1 MKRKYNIFVICVFY
15 FCWSTSFGQD
25 VSLYQQFNG
34 RFDFT
39 FIGNT
44 LNPQENT
51 FQTSPEILS
60 SSAAVLNLTTL
71 DTIQKAYLYWA
82 GSGTGD
88 FEVALNTTNITAERT
103 FAYQRIINGV
113 PFDYFSAF
121 KDVTEQIIATGNG
134 TYTFSDLDISSFLP
148 TYFTNKT
155 NFAGWAIIIVYKNDA
170 LPLNQVNVYDGLQG
184 VPNELTITLSSL
196 NVIDEIGAKIGFL
209 AWEGDVGIAVNET
222 LTINGAILSNPPLN
236 PANNAFNGTNSFTGS
251 TVLYNMDLDVYDIQ
265 NNIETGDTSA
275 EISLTSG
282 QDFVMI
288 NAIVTKLNSQ
298 VPDAVIAIDEYT
310 LECDSRMIP
319 VNFTVTNLTTATNP
333 LPANTPISIYANGTL
348 IATTATQAILPIGAS
363 ESETIILTI
372 PETIESPFDLIFVVD
387 DTGNGTGIVSEID
400 ELNNSFTET
409 IFLNFSPEFILLPDV
424 KSCNEGFGRAP
435 FDFSSYENLV
445 KVNPDDTVQFFETFE
460 EASQN
465 INPISNTF
473 NYATASSPTTIYIR
487 LENDNCF
494 SITSFLLVTKNCP
507 PTIYNFISANNDG
520 SNDSFFID
528 GIKDIFL
535 KYELFVY
542 NRWGVLIWKGNNELD
557 FWKGEVNTRNDH
569 FGKEVPDGTYFYVL
583 NLNDPDYQEPYVG
596 YLYFK
601 K

>member
-15 FCWSTSFGQD
+15 FCWSASFGQD

-51 FQTSPEILS
+51 FQTSPVILS
-60 SSAAVLNLTTL
+60 SSSAELNLTTL

-88 FEVALNTTNITAERT
+88 FEVALNTTNISAERT

-134 TYTFSDLDISSFLP
+134 SYTFSGLDVSSFLP

-184 VPNELTITLSSL
+184 VPTELTITLSSL

-209 AWEGDVGIAVNET
+209 AWEGDVGIAVTET
-222 LTINGAILSNPPLN
+222 LTINGAVLSNPPLN

-251 TVLYNMDLDVYDIQ
+251 TALYNMDLDVYDIQ

-298 VPDAVIAIDEYT
+298 VPDAVINLNEYT
-310 LECDSRMIP
+310 LQCDSRIIP
-319 VNFTVTNLTTATNP
+319 LNFTVTNLPTATNP
-333 LPANTPISIYANGTL
+333 LPANTPIAIYANGTL

-372 PETIESPFDLIFVVD
+372 PETIESPFDLVLVVD

-400 ELNNSFTET
+400 ELNNSFTDT
-409 IFLNFSPEFILLPDV
+409 IFLNFSPEFTVLPDV
-424 KSCNEGFGRAP
+424 ESCNEGLGRAT

-445 KVNPDDTVQFFETFE
+445 KVHPDDTVQFFETFE

-473 NYATASSPTTIYIR
+473 NYTTASSPTTIYIR

-507 PTIYNFISANNDG
+507 PTIYNFVSANNDG
-520 SNDSFFID
+520 SNDTFFID

-557 FWKGEVNTRNDH
+557 FWKGEVNTRKDH

-583 NLNDPDYQEPYVG
+583 HLNDPDYQDPFVG

>member
-1 MKRKYNIFVICVFY
+1 MKRKYNIFVICILY

-51 FQTSPEILS
+51 FQASPVILS
-60 SSAAVLNLTTL
+60 SSSAVLNLTTL

-88 FEVALNTTNITAERT
+88 FDVVLNTTDITAERT

-121 KDVTEQIIATGNG
+121 KDITEQIIATGNG
-134 TYTFSDLDISSFLP
+134 SYTFSGLDISSFLP
-148 TYFTNKT
+148 TYFTNRT

-170 LPLNQVNVYDGLQG
+170 LPLNQVNVYDGLEG

-222 LTINGAILSNPPLN
+222 LTINSAVLSNPPLN
-236 PANNAFNGTNSFTGS
+236 PQNNAFNGTNSFTGS

-265 NNIETGDTSA
+265 NNIQAGDTSA
-275 EISLTSG
+275 EIALTSG

-298 VPDAVIAIDEYT
+298 VPDAVISIDDFT
-310 LECDSRMIP
+310 LTCDSRIIP
-319 VNFTVTNLTTATNP
+319 VEYTVTNLATATNP
-333 LPANTPISIYANGTL
+333 LPANTPIAIYADGNL
-348 IATTATQAILPIGAS
+348 LATAATQAILPVGAS
-363 ESETIILTI
+363 EVGTIILTI
-372 PETIESPFDLIFVVD
+372 PETVASPFELVFVVD
-387 DTGNGTGIVSEID
+387 DTGDGTGIVSEINED
-400 ELNNSFTET
+400 NNSYSEIITLF
-409 IFLNFSPEFILLPDV
+409 ISPAFNNLPNIE
-424 KSCNEGFGRAP
+424 SCNQGLGVAT
-435 FDFSSYENLV
+435 FDFSSYENLL
-445 KVNPDDTVQFFETFE
+445 KVDPDDTVQFFETFE
-460 EASQN
+460 EASKN

-473 NYATASSPTTIYIR
+473 NYTTSSSPTTIYVR
-487 LENDNCF
+487 LENEHCF
-494 SITSFLLVTKNCP
+494 SSTSFLSLTKNCP
-507 PTIYNFISANNDG
+507 PTIYNFITANSDGYNDF
-520 SNDSFFID
+520 FFID
-528 GIKDIFL
+528 GIKDIFVN
-535 KYELFVY
+535 YELLVY
-542 NRWGVLIWKGNNELD
+542 NRWGVLIWKGNNNLD
-557 FWKGEVNTRNDH
+557 FWKGEVNTRNDY

-583 NLNDPDYQEPYVG
+583 NLNDPEYQAPFVG

>member
-1 MKRKYNIFVICVFY
+1 MKRKYNIFGICLLY
-15 FCWSTSFGQD
+15 FCWSSCFGQD

-51 FQTSPEILS
+51 FQTTPAILS
-60 SSAAVLNLTTL
+60 SSAANLNLSTY

-82 GSGTGD
+82 SSGTGD
-88 FEVALNTTNITAERT
+88 FEVQLNTTNITAERT

-121 KDVTEQIIATGNG
+121 TDVTEQVINSGNG
-134 TYTFSDLDISSFLP
+134 IYTFSGLDVSSFLP
-148 TYFTNKT
+148 LYFTNKT
-155 NFAGWAIIIVYKNDA
+155 NFAGWAIIIIYKNDA

-184 VPNELTITLSSL
+184 VPDELTITLESL

-265 NNIETGDTSA
+265 NNIETGDVSA

-298 VPDAVIAIDEYT
+298 VPDAVITIDDFT
-310 LECDSRMIP
+310 LTCDSKIIP
-319 VNFTVTNLTTATNP
+319 VEYTVTNLATATNP
-333 LPANTPISIYANGTL
+333 LPAETPIAIYANNVL
-348 IATTATQAILPIGAS
+348 IAATTTQNILGIGES
-363 ESETIILTI
+363 ESGTIILTI
-372 PETIESPFDLIFVVD
+372 PNAIESPFELIFVVD
-387 DTGNGTGIVSEID
+387 DIGDGTGIVSEIN
-400 ELNNSFTET
+400 ELNNSYSQT
-409 IFLNFSPEFILLPDV
+409 INLFISPEFNTLPDV
-424 KSCNEGFGRAP
+424 ESCNEGFGVGT
-435 FDFSSYENLV
+435 FDFSAYENLV
-445 KVNPDDTVQFFETFE
+445 KVNPDDEVRFFETLDD
-460 EASQN
+460 ATQN
-465 INPISNTF
+465 INAISNTF
-473 NYATASSPTTIYIR
+473 NYTANTTPKEIFIR
-487 LENDNCF
+487 LENENCF
-494 SITSFLLVTKNCP
+494 SITSFLLVIKNCP
-507 PTIYNFISANNDG
+507 PIIYNFITANNDG
-520 SNDSFFID
+520 YNDYFFIE

-535 KYELFVY
+535 KYQLSIY
-542 NRWGVLIWKGNNELD
+542 NRWGLLLWEGNNDLD
-557 FWKGEVNTRNDH
+557 FWKGEVNTRNES
-569 FGKEVPDGTYFYVL
+569 FGNEVPDGTYYYVL
-583 NLNDPDYQEPYVG
+583 NLNDPDYPEPFVG

>member
-25 VSLYQQFNG
+25 ISLYQQFNG

-51 FQTSPEILS
+51 YQANPAILS
-60 SSAAVLNLTTL
+60 SSAATLNLSSL

-88 FEVALNTTNITAERT
+88 FEVTLNTTTITAERT

-121 KDVTEQIIATGNG
+121 NDVTELILAAGNG
-134 TYTFSDLDISSFLP
+134 SYTFSGLDVSAFLP
-148 TYFTNKT
+148 SYFTNKT

-184 VPNELTITLSSL
+184 VPEELSITLSSL

-222 LTINGAILSNPPLN
+222 LTINGAVLSNPPLN
-236 PANNAFNGTNSFTGS
+236 PANNAFNGTNSITGS

-265 NNIETGDTSA
+265 NNIQTGDTSA
-275 EISLTSG
+275 EIALTSG

-298 VPDAVIAIDEYT
+298 VPDAVITLDDYT
-310 LECDSRMIP
+310 LTCDSRSIP
-319 VNFTVTNLTTATNP
+319 IVFTVTNLETATNP
-333 LPANTPISIYANGTL
+333 LPANIPIAIYANGIL
-348 IATTATQAILPIGAS
+348 VANTATQTILAVGAS
-363 ESETIILTI
+363 ESGTLFLTI
-372 PETIESPFDLIFVVD
+372 PESITTPFDLVLVVD
-387 DTGNGTGIVSEID
+387 DTGDGTGIVSEIN
-400 ELNNSFTET
+400 ELNNSFSAT
-409 IFLNFSPEFILLPDV
+409 IALFLSPEFNSLPELV
-424 KSCNEGFGRAP
+424 SCNEGLGVAT
-435 FDFSSYENLV
+435 FDFLAYENLV
-445 KVNPDDTVQFFETFE
+445 KVNPEDTVLFFETFE

-465 INPISNTF
+465 INPISNMF
-473 NYATASSPTTIYIR
+473 NYTTSSSPTTIFIR
-487 LENDNCF
+487 LENGNCF
-494 SITSFLLVTKNCP
+494 SITSFLLVTKNCQ
-507 PTIYNFISANNDG
+507 PTIYNFISANEDGYND
-520 SNDSFFID
+520 NFFID

-535 KYELFVY
+535 NYELFVY
-542 NRWGVLIWKGNNELD
+542 NRWGALIWKGNNNLD
-557 FWKGEVNTRNDH
+557 FWKGEVNTRSAH
-569 FGKEVPDGTYFYVL
+569 FGKEVPDGTYYYVL
-583 NLNDPDYQEPYVG
+583 NLNDSEYPEPFVG